1 MKASVRNRL
10 ESLEA
15 FADLIKEHVTVLKK
29 ELEGGGASE
38 SSARKGPLSEK
49 EIAKVLAKRQKWRM
63 KKATQ

>member
-1 MKASVRNRL
+1 MNNKQILDKLNQI
-10 ESLEA
+10 EA
-15 FADLIKEHVTVLKK
+15 FADLIKEHVAVLKK

-63 KKATQ
+63 KK